1 MSAFFHLTVYFIFNL
16 VYNDYIRYTDTLEEN
31 IMKSLTIN
39 VPTNQE
45 LLTALKQHFPL
56 IALRHIAENHITK
69 ITADARDGKPVIN
82 SYVIYSV
89 SHLDDWYYMIVGCT
103 TTSDGIRFDD
113 HTLNYEPFDTIDE
126 AEDHIKRFNTFL
138 K

>member
-1 MSAFFHLTVYFIFNL
+1 
-16 VYNDYIRYTDTLEEN
+16 
-31 IMKSLTIN
+31 MKSLTIN
-39 VPTNQE
+39 VPTSQE

-56 IALRHIAENHITK
+56 INIRHIAENHITK

-89 SHLDDWYYMIVGCT
+89 ALPDDDWYYMIVGCT
-103 TTSDGIRFDD
+103 TLSDEIRFDD
-113 HTLNYEPFDTIDE
+113 HTFNYEPFDTIDE
-126 AEDHIKRFNTFL
+126 AEDHIKRFNNFL